1 MTKNI
6 AFLHKNF
13 PYGGAERI
21 TTDIAEYISHYEYKS
36 IVFTWNQF
44 QDKLSD
50 NIKKY
55 ITIIELPD
63 KEEQHSTNNAQFII
77 EKINEYNI
85 SIFIIQGDELPYLA
99 QLKKETLSC
108 KFVFSFHGKP
118 FCEATYI
125 EIAETEKHTS
135 NRPLLKRLEW
145 KYIRNIKFRL
155 TQKYKK
161 IVLNSYINT
170 YNQVDAFLV
179 LCEEY
184 KNKFIKELKLDKA
197 NNKLFAIHNP
207 ERVVNQPNLN
217 KKKQLIFV
225 GRMTY
230 PDKRIDRLIHIWNKI
245 YRQVPDW
252 ELLLIGE
259 GPERNKLEK
268 IVMQLGA
275 QHIHFMGHSTNVEEY
290 YRNATVLCLTS
301 TTEGWPLCL
310 TEAQANG
317 VIPIAY
323 GCSDGVKTILSPSG
337 TNGFII
343 PSFNSKKYQR
353 VLLNL
358 LKNTQLQKTMQ
369 KNVIIK
375 SKEYS
380 INNVGSK
387 WIQLFNKLMENDLYN
402 S

>member
-1 MTKNI
+1 MIKNI

-21 TTDIAEYISHYEYKS
+21 TIDIAEYASHHEYKS

-50 NIKKY
+50 NTRKY

-63 KEEQHSTNNAQFII
+63 KKEQHSTNNAQFIL
-77 EKINEYNI
+77 EKIKEYNI
-85 SIFIIQGDELPYLA
+85 RIFIIQGDELPYLPL
-99 QLKKETLSC
+99 LKKEALSC
-108 KFVFSFHGKP
+108 KFIFSFHGKP

-125 EIAETEKHTS
+125 EISETERHTA

-145 KYIRNIKFRL
+145 KYIRNIKFRI
-155 TQKYKK
+155 TKKYKK

-170 YNQVDAFLV
+170 YSQVDAFLV

-184 KNKFIKELKLDKA
+184 KDQFIKELKLDKS
-197 NNKLFAIHNP
+197 NNKLFVIHNP
-207 ERVVNQPNLN
+207 ERIVNQPNLD

-230 PDKRIDRLIHIWNKI
+230 PDKRIDRLIHIWDKI
-245 YRQVPDW
+245 YKQVPDW
-252 ELLLIGE
+252 ELLLVGE
-259 GPERNKLEK
+259 GPEKKKLEK
-268 IVMQLGA
+268 TVTQLGS
-275 QHIHFMGHSTNVEEY
+275 QHIYFMGHSTNVDEFY
-290 YRNATVLCLTS
+290 KNAAILCLTS

-337 TNGFII
+337 INGFII
-343 PSFNSKKYQR
+343 PPFKSREYAKTLIK
-353 VLLNL
+353 L
-358 LKNTQLQKTMQ
+358 LKNIQLQKTMQ
-369 KNVIIK
+369 KNVITK

-380 INNVGSK
+380 IDNIGRK
-387 WIQLFNKLMENDLYN
+387 WIQLFDKLTQINF
-402 S
+402 